1 VIRVAI
7 TSDRF
12 DSVAPEYL
20 GVGLEPVPAPC
31 VDVVAAGEEILTRA
45 REAVTGADLLL
56 ITSARTVELLWP
68 GGGMPPIGVVTVGAM
83 SAAAVETAGGRVVV
97 TGQSGLADLLDV
109 AADELGAA
117 RVAFPH
123 AVGTDPGLVASLRSL
138 ALDLYE
144 HEIYRA
150 IPVAPEPTPVQAVVF
165 ASPSAVNGWLLAR
178 DFEEVVVG
186 VIGATTQ
193 AAVARYRVPE
203 VIAPEPSHHSLAR
216 AMTSYL
222 EVSV

>member
-1 VIRVAI
+1 VTRVAI
-7 TSDRF
+7 TTDRF
-12 DSVAPEYL
+12 DSVAPVYSGL
-20 GVGLEPVPAPC
+20 GLEPVPVPC
-31 VDVVAAGEEILTRA
+31 VDVVAAGEEVLTRA
-45 REAVTGADLLL
+45 REAVSGADLVV
-56 ITSARTVELLWP
+56 ITSARTVDLLWP
-68 GGGMPPIGVVTVGAM
+68 LGAMSGTRAVTVGAA
-83 SAAAVETAGGRVVV
+83 SAVAVEAAGGRVAL
-97 TGQSGLADLLDV
+97 TGRSGLADLLDV

-138 ALDLYE
+138 ALDLQE
-144 HEIYRA
+144 HEIYRV

-193 AAVARYRVPE
+193 AAVARYTVPE

-216 AMTSYL
+216 ALTSYL

>member
-1 VIRVAI
+1 VTRVAI
-7 TSDRF
+7 TTDRF
-12 DSVAPEYL
+12 DSVAPVYSGL
-20 GVGLEPVPAPC
+20 GLEPVPVPC
-31 VDVVAAGEEILTRA
+31 VDVVAAGEEVLTRA
-45 REAVTGADLLL
+45 REAVSGADLVV
-56 ITSARTVELLWP
+56 ITSARTVDLLWP
-68 GGGMPPIGVVTVGAM
+68 LGAMSGTRAVTVGAA
-83 SAAAVETAGGRVVV
+83 SAVAVEAAGGRVAL
-97 TGQSGLADLLDV
+97 TGRSGLADLLDV